1 MKTIKYPVGLIA
13 LLMVMSSQINAS
25 NPSSA
30 ISSAPKYLTSPETEK
45 SKLPFSEAVQVGNML
60 YLSGQIGIDP
70 ATGKLAPGGI
80 AAETRQTMENIKATL
95 EKYGSSMDKVVKC
108 TVFIDDIEKW
118 GELNKV
124 YVSYF
129 KKHFPA
135 RSALGADGLA
145 LGSAVEIECFA
156 TIN

>member
-1 MKTIKYPVGLIA
+1 MINSNSIA
-13 LLMVMSSQINAS
+13 SEHVNT
-25 NPSSA
+25 
-30 ISSAPKYLTSPETEK
+30 KYLTSAATLK
-45 SKLPFSEAVQVGNML
+45 ANLPFSEAVQVGNML

-80 AAETRQTMENIKATL
+80 AAETKQTMENIKTTL

-108 TVFIDDIEKW
+108 TVFIDDISKW
-118 GELNKV
+118 GALNKV

-129 KKHFPA
+129 TKHFPA

>member
-1 MKTIKYPVGLIA
+1 MTKLLVGLFA
-13 LLMVMSSQINAS
+13 LLLAYSSVANATHHKAS
-25 NPSSA
+25 
-30 ISSAPKYLTSPETEK
+30 KYLTSAETVK
-45 SKLPFSEAVQVGNML
+45 ANLPFSEAVQVGNML
-60 YLSGQIGIDP
+60 YLSGQIGLDP
-70 ATGKLAPGGI
+70 ATGKLAPGGV

-108 TVFIDDIEKW
+108 TVFIDDISQW

-124 YVSYF
+124 YVTYF

-156 TIN
+156 TID